1 MKILKKTKIT
11 VTLGPSS
18 SSAEEIAALTRA
30 GMDVARIN
38 LSHGDRPSH
47 SELIKNIKTVRKKLK
62 SHTAI
67 LLDTRGPEIR
77 IGQVAEPI
85 MLIEGR
91 TIQLSGGAKES
102 TAQHL
107 NVNHPGIAKEVKAGD
122 RILLDD
128 GKMVLCVESVQDV
141 VVNVR
146 ILVGGLLTS
155 RKRVSLPGVDIGL
168 PPVSIEDKDDILF
181 GIEQGVD
188 FIAASFIRKAE
199 DVLAIRQIL
208 EQHGGTQDIIAKIE
222 NRQGVAN
229 IDEILQV
236 SDGVMIA
243 RGDLGV
249 EVPAEEVPIIQKK
262 IICAANLTGKPAIT
276 ATQMLESMISNPSP
290 TRAEASDVTNA
301 VMDGTDAVML
311 SGETAM
317 GKYPVDA
324 VKFIARCTE
333 ISEAAL
339 DYQSFLSAGLRRN
352 RAIVADA
359 IAYASCATAADLHAA
374 AIVTVTSS
382 GSTSRK
388 VAMYRPASPVIAAS
402 SVKKSLRK
410 LQLIRGVTPLFC
422 KSGSSMEKQIK
433 NGLAAALLHGLLVKG
448 DTIVI
453 TAGLPLHTP
462 GTTNMLRVHTIDR
475 DAHLTSEK
483 DSDVVYISDNENNL
497 PISFM
502 PGKEDYA
509 HMKERM

>member
-1 MKILKKTKIT
+1 
-11 VTLGPSS
+11 
-18 SSAEEIAALTRA
+18 
-30 GMDVARIN
+30 MDVARIN
-38 LSHGDRPSH
+38 LSHGDRASH
-47 SELIKNIKTVRKKLK
+47 AELIKNIKKVRKKLRQ
-62 SHTAI
+62 HTAI

-77 IGQVAEPI
+77 IGQVDEPI

-91 TIQLSGGAKES
+91 SIQLHGRSASS
-102 TAQHL
+102 TVSML
-107 NVNHPGIAKEVKAGD
+107 SVNHPEIAREVKSGD

-128 GKMVLCVESVQDV
+128 GKMVLRVEAVLEG
-141 VVNVR
+141 VVNAR

-155 RKRVSLPGVDIGL
+155 RKRVSLPGIDIGL
-168 PPVSIEDKDDILF
+168 PPVTAEDKDDILF

-199 DVLAIRQIL
+199 DVLAIRDIL
-208 EQHGGTQDIIAKIE
+208 EEHGGTQDIIAKIE
-222 NRQGVAN
+222 NRQGVVN
-229 IDEILQV
+229 IDEILKV
-236 SDGVMIA
+236 SDGIMVA

-262 IICAANLTGKPAIT
+262 LINAANRAGKPAIT

-301 VMDGTDAVML
+301 VLDGTDAVML

-317 GKYPVDA
+317 GKYPIDA
-324 VKFIARCTE
+324 VKFLTRCTE

-352 RAIVADA
+352 RANVADA
-359 IAYASCATAADLHAA
+359 IAYASCAIATDLHAA

-382 GSTSRK
+382 GSTARK

-410 LQLIRGVTPLFC
+410 LQLIRGVAPLLC

-433 NGLAAALLHGLLVKG
+433 NGLAAALLLGLLDKG

-453 TAGLPLHTP
+453 TAGLPLHTA
-462 GTTNMLRVHTIDR
+462 GTTNMLRVHTLKR
-475 DAHLTSEK
+475 DTHLPREKEGEVVYTSEHDK
-483 DSDVVYISDNENNL
+483 NPSI
-497 PISFM
+497 PFM
-502 PGKEDYA
+502 PRQEDYI
-509 HMKERM
+509 HMKEDE

>member
-1 MKILKKTKIT
+1 MKIIKKTKIT

-18 SSAEEIAALTRA
+18 SSAEEIESLTRA

-38 LSHGDRPSH
+38 LSHGDRVSH
-47 SELIKNIKTVRKKLK
+47 AELIKNIKKVRKKLGR
-62 SHTAI
+62 HTAI

-77 IGQVAEPI
+77 IGQVDEPI

-91 TIQLSGGAKES
+91 TIQLTGNQLFSNINKLG
-102 TAQHL
+102 
-107 NVNHPGIAKEVKAGD
+107 VNHSGIAGEVSPGD

-128 GKMVLCVESVQDV
+128 GKMVLKVESVDKN
-141 VVNVR
+141 VVNTR

-155 RKRVSLPGVDIGL
+155 RKRVSLPGIDIGL
-168 PPVSIEDKDDILF
+168 PPVTPEDRSDILF
-181 GIEQGVD
+181 GIDQGVD
-188 FIAASFIRKAE
+188 FIAASFIRKAD
-199 DVLAIRQIL
+199 DVRAIREML
-208 EQHGGTQDIIAKIE
+208 EEHGGTQDIIAKIE
-222 NRQGVAN
+222 NRQGVVN
-229 IDEILQV
+229 IDEILEV
-236 SDGVMIA
+236 SDGIMVA

-249 EVPAEEVPIIQKK
+249 EVPAEEVPVIQKK
-262 IICAANLTGKPAIT
+262 LIDAANRAGKPVIT

-317 GKYPVDA
+317 GKYPIDA
-324 VKFIARCTE
+324 VKFLTRCTE

-339 DYQSFLSAGLRRN
+339 DYQSYLSAGLRRN
-352 RAIVADA
+352 RANVADA
-359 IAYASCATAADLHAA
+359 IAYASCATAMDLRAA
-374 AIVTVTSS
+374 AILTVTSS
-382 GSTSRK
+382 GSTARK

-410 LQLIRGVTPLFC
+410 LQLIRGVAPLLC

-433 NGLAAALLHGLLVKG
+433 NGVAAALLHGLLIKG

-462 GTTNMLRVHTIDR
+462 GTTNMLRVHTLGEEAQRIIKKES
-475 DAHLTSEK
+475 ATLNTT
-483 DSDVVYISDNENNL
+483 
-497 PISFM
+497 
-502 PGKEDYA
+502 KEDNNRPVLSMRDQEDYS
-509 HMKERM
+509 HVKEER